1 MSIKWWTSVMP
12 SNHLILCCP
21 LVLLPSIF
29 PSISIF
35 SNESVLH
42 IRWPKYCFS
51 FSISPSIKY
60 PGLISFR
67 LYWLHLD
74 GSYFCFCIFFHII
87 KKLFKISTHDVSL
100 YEYIKLLYQNLY
112 LTILLLSPLSLFW
125 FQFWNTV
132 FWHQKDGDRTLSTK
146 VREPNLI
153 LEVEFNLPISS
164 CTDELL
170 CCKKNHTYGC
180 ESWTIKKAEH

>member
-1 MSIKWWTSVMP
+1 M
-12 SNHLILCCP
+12 
-21 LVLLPSIF
+21 
-29 PSISIF
+29 
-35 SNESVLH
+35 
-42 IRWPKYCFS
+42 
-51 FSISPSIKY
+51 
-60 PGLISFR
+60 
-67 LYWLHLD
+67 
-74 GSYFCFCIFFHII
+74 
-87 KKLFKISTHDVSL
+87 
-100 YEYIKLLYQNLY
+100 
-112 LTILLLSPLSLFW
+112 
-125 FQFWNTV
+125 